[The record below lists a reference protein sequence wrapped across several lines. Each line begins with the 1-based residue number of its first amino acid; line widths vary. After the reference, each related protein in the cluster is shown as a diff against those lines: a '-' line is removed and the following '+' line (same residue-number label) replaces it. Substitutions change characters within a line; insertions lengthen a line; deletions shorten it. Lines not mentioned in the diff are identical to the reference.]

1 MLKDLDQRQHGQP
14 QQADDVAQAIQTTKQ
29 PKTWLI
35 IAVTIISTLFI
46 IFSVYLYQQNQQ
58 LNASLASKK
67 SAEKVLLS
75 KKLKKNTTSQVNEK
89 NNTAAVKQ
97 SPIVPSENIVQS
109 ENNAKITADVSS
121 LPQVEITKDT
131 ALNNASKNKVAK
143 VTVKTRLAEK
153 SENIHSDMEKTI
165 TKAITKESGVAKAN
179 TIKPSI
185 SVSRRKVSA
194 EHLAKQ
200 KMQQAEDAVNNN
212 ELAKAET
219 LLEDVLVLTPNN
231 KAARKQ
237 LAALWFGRKSYQSA
251 LNLLSQGIALAPQES
266 EFRLMQARI
275 YLTQGQSQKAYQVLQ
290 EFEQSDDVE
299 YLLTLANIAQQLAQY
314 PQAIAAYRK
323 LATLQPS
330 EGRWWLGLAVAYDS
344 DKQYLLASNA
354 YRAAIAQGKLSN
366 ASLKFAKKRLA
377 ELGE

>member
-35 IAVTIISTLFI
+35 VAITIIITLFI

-67 SAEKVLLS
+67 NAEKVFPQ
-75 KKLKKNTTSQVNEK
+75 KKLKNNVMNHLNEK
-89 NNTAAVKQ
+89 NNTVVVKK
-97 SPIVPSENIVQS
+97 SLIAEN
-109 ENNAKITADVSS
+109 ENNRKITADVNP

-131 ALNNASKNKVAK
+131 ALNNRSKNKIANVN
-143 VTVKTRLAEK
+143 VKTRVIGKNKNTK
-153 SENIHSDMEKTI
+153 SDIDKST
-165 TKAITKESGVAKAN
+165 TKENVAPKVN
-179 TIKPSI
+179 TVKSSI

-200 KMQQAEDAVNNN
+200 KIQQAEDAVNNN

-231 KAARKQ
+231 KTARKQ
-237 LAALWFGRKSYQSA
+237 LAALWFGRKAYQSA

-275 YLTQGQSQKAYQVLQ
+275 YLTQGLSQKAYQVLK
-290 EFEQSDDVE
+290 EFKQSDDVE
-299 YLLTLANIAQQLAQY
+299 YLLTLANVAQQLAQY
-314 PQAIAAYRK
+314 PQAIAAYRQ
-323 LATLQPS
+323 LATLQPT
-330 EGRWWLGLAVAYDS
+330 EGRWWLGLAVTYDS